1 MPPDVGRRARSLRAA
16 GVGGFEVERA
26 VWPVAVVMVN
36 EGPEHALEVAAVD
49 DQQPVE
55 ALGTDGADETLRD
68 RVRLRRLRRRLDLD
82 ALACEDGVE
91 LACELAVAVTD
102 QGAKRRRTL
111 LQRPREL
118 ARLLGDPGAGRIGRA
133 AGHVDA
139 SAFWGIST
147 GELEAEQPTATTRA
161 YTDFL
166 LRTATLADYGE
177 LAAVLLPCM
186 WGYHELAVGLARR
199 GLPSNELYSRWIG
212 EYAGAEFGE
221 LTIWCKALINA
232 AAETS
237 DRRRMT
243 DAFLTS
249 SRYELAFWDA
259 SWRKEASLRH
269 PETPASTG

>member
-1 MPPDVGRRARSLRAA
+1 MRPPRRSRRSMPPDVGRRAWSLRAA

-111 LQRPREL
+111 LQRP
-118 ARLLGDPGAGRIGRA
+118 
-133 AGHVDA
+133 
-139 SAFWGIST
+139 
-147 GELEAEQPTATTRA
+147 
-161 YTDFL
+161 
-166 LRTATLADYGE
+166 
-177 LAAVLLPCM
+177 
-186 WGYHELAVGLARR
+186 
-199 GLPSNELYSRWIG
+199 
-212 EYAGAEFGE
+212 
-221 LTIWCKALINA
+221 
-232 AAETS
+232 
-237 DRRRMT
+237 
-243 DAFLTS
+243 
-249 SRYELAFWDA
+249 
-259 SWRKEASLRH
+259 
-269 PETPASTG
+269 